1 MVWLRREPAQLR
13 APSPAWDPVEWGSFH
28 GLEWLTAKCP
38 SAVGWEHGGRKMS
51 KLWGRTELPLPVTLS
66 VCTRLRA
73 GAPCAVPDLAL
84 ETSHLP
90 LLHTRE
96 RSPSLR
102 AFKKPLGKALSA
114 TACFCC
120 PQQALLLEQQRIHQ
134 LRNYQASLEAAGMP
148 VSFGGHRPLSRAQSS
163 PASAT
168 FPMSVQEPPTKPRF
182 TTGELFGGWGLGE
195 GCGDVF
201 VLRSAVLQGH

>member
-1 MVWLRREPAQLR
+1 MPQCSGVGAQGEEDEEV
-13 APSPAWDPVEWGSFH
+13 AGEDGAASASDPV
-28 GLEWLTAKCP
+28 
-38 SAVGWEHGGRKMS
+38 
-51 KLWGRTELPLPVTLS
+51 S
-66 VCTRLRA
+66 VHSVLRA
-73 GAPCAVPDLAL
+73 GGLHMLWLPDLAL
-84 ETSHLP
+84 ETSYLP
-90 LLHTRE
+90 LLPARE

-102 AFKKPLGKALSA
+102 AFKKRFWGKALSA
-114 TACFCC
+114 TACFSC

-182 TTGELFGGWGLGE
+182 TTGELLGAAGGSGHWVGL
-195 GCGDVF
+195 
-201 VLRSAVLQGH
+201 R

>member
-1 MVWLRREPAQLR
+1 MPQCSGVGARGEEDEGVVGQDGV
-13 APSPAWDPVEWGSFH
+13 APSSD
-28 GLEWLTAKCP
+28 
-38 SAVGWEHGGRKMS
+38 
-51 KLWGRTELPLPVTLS
+51 PVTLHQAQGWGS
-66 VCTRLRA
+66 MC
-73 GAPCAVPDLAL
+73 CDLAL

-90 LLHTRE
+90 LLHVRE

-102 AFKKPLGKALSA
+102 AFKNPLGKALSA

-182 TTGELFGGWGLGE
+182 TTGELSGRWGLG
-195 GCGDVF
+195 GW
-201 VLRSAVLQGH
+201 VLW